1 MRVLEAL
8 LDVFRNPQ
16 FYSIS
21 LTASTPLIFASLG
34 GVFSEITGVVNIAL
48 EGIMLMGAFVSTAF
62 TYYTGDPWI
71 GILMAMVVGMGVAWL
86 HAWASIKWWGDQ
98 IVSGTAIILMAQG
111 ITGFLMKPV
120 FGQVGQTDL
129 EKFKMVKHIT
139 REINPIIKPIKL
151 PIPEKT
157 FLGQAIGTISPLVI
171 LAFVSVFIGWFI
183 IYKTTLGLRM
193 RSVGENPEAADTLGV
208 NVYGIRYFGVMMSGV
223 FASIGGAFLSVGD
236 TGIFKE
242 LMTGGRG
249 FIALAA
255 MILGNWNPIG
265 AMLAS
270 ILFGASE
277 AFANQ
282 LQSSKLIEVSSS
294 VKPLFN
300 MVPFVVTLIVISGF
314 IGKTRP
320 PSADGVP
327 YKKTD

>member
-1 MRVLEAL
+1 MRVMEAI

-16 FYSIS
+16 FYSIT

-34 GVFSEITGVVNIAL
+34 GVFSEVTGVVNIAL

-62 TYYTGDPWI
+62 AYYTGDPWI
-71 GILMAMVVGMGVAWL
+71 GVLMAMVVGVGIAWL

-98 IVSGTAIILMAQG
+98 IVSGTAIILIAQG

-129 EKFKMVKHIT
+129 EKFKMIKHIT
-139 REINPIIKPIKL
+139 KEINPIIRPIKL
-151 PIPEKT
+151 PFPENS
-157 FLGQAIGTISPLVI
+157 FLGQAFGTISPLVI

-208 NVYGIRYFGVMMSGV
+208 NVYRIRYFGVLMSGV

-265 AMLAS
+265 AMFAS

-300 MVPFVVTLIVISGF
+300 MVPFIVTLIVIGGF

-320 PSADGVP
+320 PAADGIP
-327 YKKTD
+327 YKKSE

>member
-1 MRVLEAL
+1 MKVLEAIL
-8 LDVFRNPQ
+8 SVFTNPQ
-16 FYSIS
+16 FYKIT

-48 EGIMLMGAFVSTAF
+48 EGIMLMGAFTSTAF
-62 TYYTGDPWI
+62 AYYTGNPWI
-71 GILMAMVVGMGVAWL
+71 GVLMAIIVGMGMAWL
-86 HAWASIKWWGDQ
+86 HAWASIKWYGNQ
-98 IVSGTAIILMAQG
+98 IVLGAALILMAQG
-111 ITGFLMKPV
+111 ITGFLMEPV

-129 EKFKMVKHIT
+129 EKFKMIKHIT
-139 REINPIIKPIKL
+139 KEINPIIRPIKL
-151 PIPEKT
+151 PFPEDS
-157 FLGQAIGTISPLVI
+157 FLGQAIGSISPLVI
-171 LAFVSVFIGWFI
+171 LAFVSVFVGWFI

-208 NVYGIRYFGVMMSGV
+208 NVYGIRYFGVIMSGV
-223 FASIGGAFLSVGD
+223 FASLGGAFLSVGD

-255 MILGNWNPIG
+255 MILGNWNPVG

-270 ILFGASE
+270 LLFGASE

-282 LQSSKLIEVSSS
+282 LQSSKLIEVPSS

-300 MVPFVVTLIVISGF
+300 MVPFIVTLIVISGF
-314 IGKTRP
+314 IGRTRP
-320 PSADGVP
+320 PAADGIP
-327 YKKTD
+327 YEKAE